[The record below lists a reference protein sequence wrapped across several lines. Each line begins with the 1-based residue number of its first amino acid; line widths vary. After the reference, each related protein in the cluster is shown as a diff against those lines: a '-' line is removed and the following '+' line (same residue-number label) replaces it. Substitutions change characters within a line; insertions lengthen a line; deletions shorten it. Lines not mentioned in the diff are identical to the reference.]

1 MLSLNPALTPGQ
13 IQTILDATADQIVNA
28 TSTPDPGQGHGRLDA
43 HRAMVAVAGD
53 PSPVPALPAPA
64 FTQFRAFAYTNSG
77 ATTPVAPAIID
88 VTFPAGAPV
97 HVDGTFRI
105 ADIAAVPAGRY
116 KIGVWIDTNGDGVVD
131 AGDYFGAV
139 GSTCA
144 TTGPCSGATGINAT
158 LVASGF
164 KLP

>member
-1 MLSLNPALTPGQ
+1 MLSLNSALTPGR
-13 IQTILDATADQIVNA
+13 IQTILDSTADQIVNA
-28 TSTPDPGQGHGRLDA
+28 TSTPEPGQGRGRLDA
-43 HRAMVAVAGD
+43 HRALVAVAGD

-64 FTQFRAFAYTNSG
+64 FAQFRAFAYTNSG

-88 VTFPAGAPV
+88 VTFPAGVPV

-105 ADIAAVPAGRY
+105 ADIPAMPTGRY
-116 KIGVWIDTNGDGVVD
+116 KIGVWIDTDGDGVVD

-139 GSTCA
+139 TNTCG
-144 TTGPCSGATGINAT
+144 TSGPCSGATSIKAA
-158 LVASGF
+158 LVTSGF